1 VQLGT
6 RPQTMYGLADSPVA
20 LAARTLNHNAAS
32 YSDIAAA
39 FAGHHDGCLLS
50 RTCRRRRRGC
60 AAN

>member
-20 LAARTLNHNAAS
+20 LAARTLNHDAAS

-39 FAGHHDGCLLS
+39 FAGHHDGCLTRDDVLDTS
-50 RTCRRRRRGC
+50 RSPG
-60 AAN
+60 